1 MKERKKRKTEMTV
14 LITFSQEMDM
24 FSLSEP
30 NNT

>member
-1 MKERKKRKTEMTV
+1 MKERKTQMTV

>member
-1 MKERKKRKTEMTV
+1 MKLKKKKTEMTV